1 MIPQGLNPEVEIV
14 EQANTTWEIDL
25 EKNTIK
31 SDKIDGRDALIQ
43 AIYLILSVERYDYLI
58 YSWNY
63 GVELKELIGS
73 QPQFAISE
81 IKRRVS
87 DALLVDNRIISVVS
101 FEHERTR
108 GAVIATIVL
117 NTIYGEVEIERTV
130 NI

>member
-1 MIPQGLNPEVEIV
+1 MIPQGLNPDVEIV

-25 EKNTIK
+25 EKNTVK
-31 SDKIDGRDALIQ
+31 SNTIDGRDALIQ
-43 AIYLILSVERYDYLI
+43 AIYLILNIERYDYLI

-63 GVELKELIGS
+63 GAELKELIGS

-81 IKRRVS
+81 IKKRVS
-87 DALLVDNRIISVVS
+87 DALLVDTRIISIVS

-108 GAVIATIVL
+108 EAVIATIVL
-117 NTIYGEVEIERTV
+117 NTIYGQIEIERTV

>member
-31 SDKIDGRDALIQ
+31 SDRIDGRDALIQ

-81 IKRRVS
+81 IKKRVS

-101 FEHERTR
+101 FEHKRIQ